1 VTSLIRRI
9 AGGTGESRFTFNDL
23 LQQMQYGGLSYPF
36 IQGGTPS
43 GHVENVEASFEGYVN
58 GAYKNNG
65 VIFACMTARALLFSE
80 ARFQFRQMRFGRPG
94 DLFGTGALSTLEG
107 PWPGATTGD
116 LLTRIINDADIAGNS
131 YTVRRGSELR
141 RLRPDWVTIVTGSRS
156 GLEMDA
162 DVLGYVYKPGGPA
175 SGEDPVMLLPEQVA
189 HFAPLPDPIARFRG
203 MSWLSP
209 VLEEVLADRSAITH
223 KRSFFDNGA
232 KLGYVVTLGDN
243 ITNPEQFERWVA
255 KFKTGHEGDWGLN
268 AYKTLF
274 LASGADV
281 KTVGADMKQ
290 VDFAAVQGHGETR
303 ICAAARVP
311 PIIVGLSEGLDSA
324 TYSNYGQ
331 ARRAFAD
338 LTMRP
343 LWRNV
348 AGSLARIVDVPA
360 GADLWYDDR
369 DIPFLQEDQQDAATI
384 QQTQAITIRELIN
397 AGYDPDTVIKAVT
410 SQDFSLLKHSGL
422 VSVQLQEPGST
433 QPDAQASNGAAPAAP
448 VNG

>member
-1 VTSLIRRI
+1 MTSLIRRM
-9 AGGTGESRFTFNDL
+9 TGSAEAESRFTLNDL
-23 LQQMQYGGLSYPF
+23 LQQMNYGGTSYPF

-43 GHVENVEASFEGYVN
+43 GNTETIESTFEGYVN
-58 GAYKNNG
+58 GAYKSNG
-65 VIFACMTARALLFSE
+65 VIFACMAARALLFSE

-94 DLFGTGALSTLEG
+94 DLFGTAALAPLEA
-107 PWPGATTGD
+107 PWAGATTGD
-116 LLTRIINDADIAGNS
+116 LLTRILNDADIAGNS
-131 YTVRRGSELR
+131 YTARRGKELR
-141 RLRPDWVTIVTGSRS
+141 RLRPDWVTIILGSKTGS
-156 GLEMDA
+156 EIDTE
-162 DVLGYVYKPGGPA
+162 VVGYMYRPGGP
-175 SGEDPVMLLPEQVA
+175 SSSEEPVMLLPEQVA
-189 HFAPLPDPIARFRG
+189 HFAPMPDPVARFRG

-209 VLEEVLADRSAITH
+209 VLEEILGDKAATAH
-223 KRSFFDNGA
+223 KKTFFDNGA

-243 ITNPEQFERWVA
+243 IKNPDQLEQWVA
-255 KFKTGHEGDWGLN
+255 KFKQGHEGAWN

-274 LASGADV
+274 LAAGADV

-290 VDFAAVQGHGETR
+290 VDFSSVQGHGETR

-348 AGSLARIVDVPA
+348 AGSLAKIVAVPA

-397 AGYDPDTVIKAVT
+397 AGYEPDTVVAAVT
-410 SQDFSLLKHSGL
+410 GADYGLLKHTGL
-422 VSVQLQEPGST
+422 VSVQLQEPGAK
-433 QPDAQASNGAAPAAP
+433 PDAPASNGTAPAVP
-448 VNG
+448 TSG

>member
-1 VTSLIRRI
+1 MTSLIRRLSG
-9 AGGTGESRFTFNDL
+9 AGEERDAPLAFSDYLNYFSFGGTPY
-23 LQQMQYGGLSYPF
+23 MV
-36 IQGGTPS
+36 QGGTP
-43 GHVENVEASFEGYVN
+43 GHAGENIESSFQGYVS
-58 GAYKNNG
+58 GAYKSNG
-65 VIFACMTARALLFSE
+65 VIFACMTARALLFAE

-94 DLFGTGALSTLEG
+94 DLFGTSALGLLEK

-116 LLTRIINDADIAGNS
+116 LLTRAINDADIAGNF
-131 YTVRRGSELR
+131 YAVRRGNEIR

-156 GLEMDA
+156 GSEIDMEPI
-162 DVLGYVYKPGGPA
+162 GYMYKPGGPS
-175 SGEDPVMLLPEQVA
+175 SGEDPVVLLPEQVA
-189 HFAPLPDPIARFRG
+189 HFAPLPDPMARFRG

-209 VLEEVLADRSAITH
+209 VLEEILADRSAITH
-223 KRSFFDNGA
+223 KKSFFDNGA
-232 KLGYVVTLGDN
+232 KLGYVVTLGDDVK
-243 ITNPEQFERWVA
+243 NPDQFEKWIE
-255 KFKTGHEGDWGLN
+255 KFKAGHEGEWN

-274 LASGADV
+274 LAAGADV

-343 LWRNV
+343 LWRNI

-360 GADLWYDDR
+360 SADLWYDDR
-369 DIPFLQEDQQDAATI
+369 DIPFLQEDMQDAATI

-397 AGYDPDTVIKAVT
+397 AGYDPDSVIKAVT
-410 SQDFSLLKHSGL
+410 GADFSLLKHTGL
-422 VSVQLQEPGST
+422 LSVQLQEPGAN
-433 QPDAQASNGAAPAAP
+433 PDAPASNGTGPAP
-448 VNG
+448 VLNG